1 MTRDQFVK
9 ISALAGLGI
18 VTNPLASCSLKPKAT
33 TIGALGL
40 GLFSVP
46 KLLETD
52 LEAGIEALA
61 GLGIT
66 EFETYGPYSFSDQRN
81 KDSWAAVTPRL
92 GFSASGLYGKTPV
105 EFKELIGRYGVSVP
119 AMHTDLYTLE
129 DHMGKL
135 AEAANTLGA
144 KYVVLPSIP
153 DHERSDLDAYKRMAE
168 RFNRIGVLAK
178 NEGIVFAYHNHGYGL
193 SKDPDTGIIPVE
205 LIFEE
210 TDPSL
215 VFFEMDLFWT
225 VAGKANPTQWLTK
238 HSGRY
243 KMLHIKDMKELSYF
257 SGDGSTPDQWMSLFP
272 QLVAAG
278 EGVMNLSE
286 ILRTAM
292 QNGVEHYFI
301 EHDFAPDPLTNIG
314 SAANYLR
321 TLSWTS

>member
-1 MTRDQFVK
+1 MTRDQFLK
-9 ISALAGLGI
+9 NSALASIAILA
-18 VTNPLASCSLKPKAT
+18 NPLASCSFKPKAT
-33 TIGALGL
+33 SIGALGL

-52 LEAGIEALA
+52 LEAGIKALA
-61 GLGIT
+61 ALGIT

-92 GFSASGLYGKTPV
+92 GFSASGFYGKTAS
-105 EFKELIGRYGVSVP
+105 EFNSLIGRYGISVP

-129 DHMGKL
+129 EHMGEL

-153 DHERSDLDAYKRMAE
+153 DHERVDLDAYKRMAE
-168 RFNRIGVLAK
+168 RFNRIGATAK
-178 NEGIVFAYHNHGYGL
+178 NEGILFAYHNHGNGL
-193 SKDPDTGIIPVE
+193 SEDPETGIIPVQ
-205 LIFEE
+205 LIFEQ

-225 VAGKANPTQWLTK
+225 VAGRANPIQWLNK
-238 HSGRY
+238 YSGRY

-286 ILRTAM
+286 ILQTAM
-292 QNGVEHYFI
+292 LHGVEHYFI
-301 EHDFAPDPLTNIG
+301 EHDFAPDPITNIG

-321 TLSWTS
+321 KLSWPS